1 MAETYGSRDRPSP
14 AILRNMRVKALSFAA
29 LALFVAS
36 PLFAQVGHEP
46 AQSPFTDLEYRQELT
61 PYGGYGRARL
71 DPAGVTP
78 QSATLAGLR
87 YEIYLAGPVS
97 LTSDLSAMFAD
108 RTVLDPTKPRAQR
121 VIGTES
127 APVYGADVGI
137 ALGLTGRKSWHHI
150 APQIRAGIGVV
161 HSQAADDTTGYKFGT
176 PFAISLGGG
185 LKLVG
190 RGRMQVRADV
200 GTRLFK
206 QKYPDAYYRTTS
218 DNTAVLVDTPRSVW
232 TRHSL
237 LTVGVSFLFD
247 R

>member
-1 MAETYGSRDRPSP
+1 
-14 AILRNMRVKALSFAA
+14 MRVKALSFAA
-29 LALFVAS
+29 LALLAAS
-36 PLFAQVGHEP
+36 PALAQVGHEP
-46 AQSPFTDLEYRQELT
+46 AQSPYTDLEYRQELT
-61 PYGGYGRARL
+61 AYGGYASARR

-78 QSATLAGLR
+78 QSAPVAGLR

-97 LTSDLSAMFAD
+97 FATDLSAMFAE

-121 VIGTES
+121 VLGTET
-127 APVYGADVGI
+127 APVYGANVGV

-150 APQIRAGIGVV
+150 APQVSAGIGVV

-185 LKLVG
+185 LKFVSSG
-190 RGRMQVRADV
+190 RLQVRADV

-218 DNTAVLVDTPRSVW
+218 DNTAVLVNTPRSVW

-237 LTVGVSFLFD
+237 LTVGVSVLFD

>member
-1 MAETYGSRDRPSP
+1 
-14 AILRNMRVKALSFAA
+14 MRVKALSFAA
-29 LALFVAS
+29 LALLAAS
-36 PLFAQVGHEP
+36 PAFAQVGHEP
-46 AQSPFTDLEYRQELT
+46 ALSPYTDLEYRQELT
-61 PYGGYGRARL
+61 AYGGYASARR

-78 QSATLAGLR
+78 QSASVAGLR

-97 LTSDLSAMFAD
+97 LTSDLSAMFSD

-121 VIGTES
+121 VVGTET
-127 APVYGADVGI
+127 APVYGLDVGI
-137 ALGLTGRKSWHHI
+137 ALGLTGRKTWHRI
-150 APQIRAGIGVV
+150 VPQVRAGIGVV
-161 HSQAADDTTGYKFGT
+161 NSPAADDTTGYKFGT

-185 LKLVG
+185 LKFVS
-190 RGRMQVRADV
+190 RGRLQVRADV

-218 DNTAVLVDTPRSVW
+218 DNSAVLVDTPRSVW

-237 LTVGVSFLFD
+237 LTVGVSVLFD